1 MKEILYKNNI
11 FIVFSIFF
19 LLLMIGNYYLNRS
32 FVKEVLTNEQLSILK
47 NSSDKIQEWLENKKL
62 VLNLLVCSSQIST
75 IQKSKIRYKI
85 YLLEVSK

>member
-11 FIVFSIFF
+11 FIIFSIFF

-47 NSSDKIQEWLENKKL
+47 NSSDKIQEWLENKKTSL
-62 VLNLLVCSSQIST
+62 KFISLLVANFDHT
-75 IQKSKIRYKI
+75 K
-85 YLLEVSK
+85 

>member
-47 NSSDKIQEWLENKKL
+47 N
-62 VLNLLVCSSQIST
+62 
-75 IQKSKIRYKI
+75 
-85 YLLEVSK
+85 

>member
-11 FIVFSIFF
+11 FIIFSIFF

-47 NSSDKIQEWLENKKL
+47 NSSDKIQEWLENKKTSL
-62 VLNLLVCSSQIST
+62 KFISLLVANFDHT
-75 IQKSKIRYKI
+75 K
-85 YLLEVSK
+85 E

>member
-47 NSSDKIQEWLENKKL
+47 NSSDKIQEWLENKK
-62 VLNLLVCSSQIST
+62 N
-75 IQKSKIRYKI
+75 
-85 YLLEVSK
+85 